1 MATEED
7 DEEDEAPVQSDI
19 LEDISEEEVEANETE
34 SDPAPPQEERRI
46 PTSDLAEEDYDAP
59 ENEDYDAP
67 ENKDYDAPE
76 NKDDPEDDPNANGE
90 CTECPPSESEPL
102 LSPGFFYNLIN
113 GEKNCSSGFFI

>member
-46 PTSDLAEEDYDAP
+46 PTSELAE
-59 ENEDYDAP
+59 EDYDAP
-67 ENKDYDAPE
+67 ENKDYDPE
-76 NKDDPEDDPNANGE
+76 NDPNANGE